1 MTTRNHTWVLGGV
14 GLCQVGEKVVMVL
27 VPGGHPGQGAEKA
40 WSLAESPAGQ
50 EGNYEAAA
58 RATSQERVRNRQRQ
72 LC

>member
-1 MTTRNHTWVLGGV
+1 M
-14 GLCQVGEKVVMVL
+14 GEKVVMVL